1 MKRILLFAAVSVALT
16 GCVNDE
22 TESFDT
28 TPSNKKITF
37 EAPFLG
43 KATRAIAGEVN
54 ETYKENESFKVWG
67 WYHEGDY
74 SSFAACKFY
83 MGSAGDP
90 VVVSKRENTGN
101 YWSSEKD
108 YYWPKGSTVKLTFAA
123 YSPADASDD
132 GTFSHTAN
140 GLQIADF
147 KVQDDPTKQY
157 DLMYSDR
164 AYNRVESKNS
174 YTGNVQQNPY
184 EGVDIVFHHALSSIC
199 FKAKTKENYSG
210 TMTITITKIEVQ
222 GVAYQGTFN
231 ENLTDGNNSTNR
243 ILDNAWTVTDNSEKK
258 NYTAFEN
265 SYVVSYN
272 ENAQS
277 ITNSTSLIL
286 LPQTFGDDNKD
297 AKIVI
302 SYTMKSSDSDN
313 AIQCSQ
319 EMTLKDY
326 TDGVWKVNKRYTYNL
341 IFGLDKIYFAPVV
354 EKWEDIEV
362 TPDIEL

>member
-43 KATRAIAGEVN
+43 KATRAAIPGEVN
-54 ETYKENESFKVWG
+54 DNYNVNESFKVWG

-74 SSFAACKFY
+74 TNFTNCNYY
-83 MGSAGDP
+83 MGSAEAP
-90 VVVSKRENTGN
+90 VVVSKVTNEN
-101 YWSSEKD
+101 YWASTKD
-108 YYWPKGSTVKLTFAA
+108 YYWPEHTTKNVKLTFAA
-123 YSPADASDD
+123 YSPADASED

-140 GLQIADF
+140 GLQITDF

-164 AYNRVESKNS
+164 AYNRTSSTNQNS
-174 YTGNVQQNPY
+174 DKTY

-199 FKAKTKENYSG
+199 FKAKTKADYSG
-210 TMTITITKIEVQ
+210 TMEINITKIEVKGVSNQ
-222 GVAYQGTFN
+222 GSFN
-231 ENLTDGNNSTNR
+231 ENLTDGGTERNLN
-243 ILDNAWTVTDNSEKK
+243 NAWTVTENSKTQD
-258 NYTAFEN
+258 YTAFEGTFKVTN
-265 SYVVSYN
+265 GDEPN
-272 ENAQS
+272 P
-277 ITNSTSLIL
+277 ITNATNLIL
-286 LPQTFGDDNKD
+286 LPQTFGTDNEG

-302 SYTMKSSDSDN
+302 SYTMKSSDSDE

-319 EMTLKDY
+319 EMKLKDY
-326 TDGVWKVNKRYTYNL
+326 TDAKWQVNKRYTYNL
-341 IFGLDKIYFAPVV
+341 IFALDKIYFAPVV
-354 EKWEDIEV
+354 EAWENITV
-362 TPDIEL
+362 TPAIDL